1 MTESSDYESVQVFI
15 GVDVGKDTHHAVA
28 INRSGK
34 RLFDKA
40 LPNDENKLRSL
51 ISDLKQHGQIL
62 LVVDQPATIGALPV
76 AVARSEGVLVGYLPG
91 LAMRRIADLHAGEAK
106 TDARD
111 AAIIA
116 EAARTL
122 PHALRT
128 LKLAD
133 EQIAE
138 LSMLCGFDDDLAAQT
153 TQASN
158 RIRGLL
164 TQIHPALERVLGP
177 RLDHPAV
184 LDLLQRYPSPEKLA
198 SLGEKKLAAQLCKLA
213 PRLGKRLAADI
224 AQALAEQTVVVP
236 GTNAAAVVLPRL
248 ALQLITLRKQR
259 DEVAL
264 AVEQRVLAHPLYP
277 VLTSMPGV
285 GVRTAA
291 RLLTEVAC
299 RAFASVAHLAAY
311 AGLAPVTRRSGSSIR
326 GEHPSRRGNKALKR
340 ALFLSAFAALR
351 DPLSRAYYTRKMSQ
365 GKRHNQALIALA
377 RRRCDVLF
385 AMMRDGTFIP
395 RRRHNMLDNL
405 IGHPGIPLR
414 LCHRNPPFISGQPDS
429 RLFLRF
435 SPVVMPVK
443 VARCFHDHTGWFN
456 NIRRNILM
464 ATPVSLMDDQMVDM
478 AFITQLTGLTDKW
491 FYKLIKVG
499 GFPAPIKMGRSSRW
513 LKSEVEAWL
522 QARIAQSRP

>member
-153 TQASN
+153 TQA
-158 RIRGLL
+158 
-164 TQIHPALERVLGP
+164 
-177 RLDHPAV
+177 
-184 LDLLQRYPSPEKLA
+184 
-198 SLGEKKLAAQLCKLA
+198 
-213 PRLGKRLAADI
+213 
-224 AQALAEQTVVVP
+224 LAEQTVVVP

-264 AVEQRVLAHPLYP
+264 EVEQRVLAHPLYP

-299 RAFASVAHLAAY
+299 RAFASAAHLAAY

-385 AMMRDGTFIP
+385 AMMRDGTFY
-395 RRRHNMLDNL
+395 
-405 IGHPGIPLR
+405 
-414 LCHRNPPFISGQPDS
+414 
-429 RLFLRF
+429 
-435 SPVVMPVK
+435 
-443 VARCFHDHTGWFN
+443 
-456 NIRRNILM
+456 
-464 ATPVSLMDDQMVDM
+464 TPQGS
-478 AFITQLTGLTDKW
+478 
-491 FYKLIKVG
+491 
-499 GFPAPIKMGRSSRW
+499 
-513 LKSEVEAWL
+513 
-522 QARIAQSRP
+522 